1 MGEALVSFLDE
12 KGRPNI
18 VEQALIRPPFSQI
31 GPITSEERTSIIGSS
46 LLNGVYEHLEDWE
59 SAYELLKKRAE
70 QTAKTAPPP
79 AKRPT
84 GRRKDTALEAMTKSA
99 ARSVGRQIATELVR
113 GILGSFLGGKSRRR

>member
-12 KGRPNI
+12 KERPNI

-31 GPITSEERTSIIGSS
+31 GPIIRERTSIIGSS
-46 LLNGVYEHLEDWE
+46 LLNGVYEHLEDSE

-70 QTAKTAPPP
+70 QPTDSTAAREAPHRPP
-79 AKRPT
+79 ERYRFRGHDEKPP
-84 GRRKDTALEAMTKSA
+84 